1 MRWQQ
6 VEAELRAQV
15 AALQAAVEEKDK
27 DMRTVMATVDRL
39 QKTPSG
45 FRQSGDIS
53 AKKISAFSTS
63 TSAESGHVLH
73 SVLYL
78 ESVSPFSWFLTSG
91 IKQFRGFQCLWQ
103 ICGDLNQQLK
113 FMSCLHYY
121 IQRLYLED
129 YVMGKGMFMEGERR
143 F

>member
-53 AKKISAFSTS
+53 ASALQPQQKVAMCFTLFCILKVFR
-63 TSAESGHVLH
+63 H
-73 SVLYL
+73 
-78 ESVSPFSWFLTSG
+78 FL
-91 IKQFRGFQCLWQ
+91 GF
-103 ICGDLNQQLK
+103 
-113 FMSCLHYY
+113 
-121 IQRLYLED
+121 
-129 YVMGKGMFMEGERR
+129 
-143 F
+143 

>member
-53 AKKISAFSTS
+53 AKKSAP
-63 TSAESGHVLH
+63 SALQPQQKVAMCFTLFCILKVFRH
-73 SVLYL
+73 
-78 ESVSPFSWFLTSG
+78 FL
-91 IKQFRGFQCLWQ
+91 GF
-103 ICGDLNQQLK
+103 
-113 FMSCLHYY
+113 
-121 IQRLYLED
+121 
-129 YVMGKGMFMEGERR
+129 
-143 F
+143 